1 MASSKENLKGL
12 MTNARTRVIIL
23 FTVGILLFGFV
34 VAYFKFFNNTRG
46 VELSTQLDNAPGGIS
61 STPGALNQTAE
72 YARLQTKQNTLNAQ
86 QALSKGSSSIPT
98 LIDLKSFG
106 DGVDTV
112 GPQNG
117 TGGLGFAALSSL
129 GNGTEKP
136 LWMQNLGNTN
146 CSADTIK
153 VAMAQSASIT
163 TLRES
168 CSCEQL
174 KNSGFNLNNLNT
186 VCDCSQLR
194 SLGYTVTNFKDIG
207 YSPEQLKICNFSA
220 CEMKGAGFDA
230 AQMKSGGYSDDELK
244 GAGFTPEAIEA
255 ASGLPTGVSADDVRK
270 ADCSPENLAAL
281 KAKGV
286 SAAAIR
292 RISGCDAAQ
301 LKAAGFSATDLKTA
315 GYSPAQLKAAGFDA
329 SQLKQ
334 AGFTPRE
341 LKNAGYG
348 TDSLLNAGF
357 SPAEIRA
364 LSQSLPDGISPA
376 DVRNKGCSAS
386 ELKKEHDAGVSA
398 LAISKIAGCSADAL
412 KAGGYSP
419 EELKIAGL
427 SSGSAGLSQSL
438 PDGISPAD
446 AEIKEAG
453 CDPAKLSVLQKNGVS
468 AADIMKI
475 NHCDLATLKA
485 SGFTAADLLAAGA
498 TPAQLASAGFSPQEV
513 AAAAAIK
520 AAGCDSAKLSILQK
534 KGASAADIM
543 KINHCDVA
551 TLKASGFTAADLLA
565 AGATPAQLASAGFT
579 PQEVAA
585 ATDSA
590 IKAAGCDPEKLSVL
604 QKKGVSAADIM
615 KINHCDLST
624 LKASGFTAADLLA
637 AGATPA
643 QLASAGFSPQ
653 EVAAAAAIKAA
664 GCDPAKLSVLQ
675 KNGVSAADI
684 MKINHCDLSTLK
696 ASGFTAADLLAA
708 GATPAQLASAGFSP
722 AEVSATTDAGIK
734 AAGCDPAKLS
744 TLQKNGVSAARI
756 MQINHCDLST
766 LKASGFS
773 AGDLLAAGAT
783 PSQLASVAF
792 SPEEVAAAE
801 TNPIDAIAGSKTG
814 NCSIEAATAA
824 KKAGMTSEMMRK
836 NMGCSA
842 KILSQIGFS
851 PKDLKN
857 AGFTVGEL
865 TKAGLSVPQL
875 LSAGFSPTD
884 LKAAGF
890 SAKDLKDAGLSA
902 ADLLRAG
909 FKPEQLV
916 NAGYSAKDLLDGGLS
931 PEGLKKLGYNA
942 GTLKGLGLTASQLK
956 AAGFGAD
963 ELKLA
968 GFPNDSLQNTDTDA
982 KDQALAKLINVNPP
996 SSSIAEIPGVKP
1008 TSNNNQQAIAN
1019 LNTAVEEQKKM
1030 QAALKYQQKIQ
1041 QKMIEIQTYAS
1052 QLVQGWKDFSP
1063 QIYLEATK
1071 ANDKNKQTPGD
1082 IAMPLNKRMNRGDD
1096 DDMDNKKQDLYV
1108 KTGDILFA
1116 VIETS
1121 VNTDEPSPILATI
1134 VSGSLKGAK
1143 LIGSFNLPA
1152 NASKM
1157 IITFS
1162 SMTLP
1167 GIAKTIGISAY
1178 AIDPNTGR
1186 TALSSSTDHHYLQRY
1201 GSLFASTFL
1210 EGFGN
1215 AFQSANTT
1223 IQVGGTGGVTN
1234 TTVQNGIGR
1243 SLTSNAVIGL
1253 ATVGKAWGQQAQR
1266 NMNTPTTVQV
1276 YSGTPVGVLFLQ
1288 DIVIDSNVSK

>member
-543 KINHCDVA
+543 KINHCD
-551 TLKASGFTAADLLA
+551 
-565 AGATPAQLASAGFT
+565 
-579 PQEVAA
+579 
-585 ATDSA
+585 
-590 IKAAGCDPEKLSVL
+590 
-604 QKKGVSAADIM
+604 
-615 KINHCDLST
+615 LST

-637 AGATPA
+637 AGATPS
-643 QLASAGFSPQ
+643 QLVSAGY
-653 EVAAAAAIKAA
+653 
-664 GCDPAKLSVLQ
+664 L
-675 KNGVSAADI
+675 
-684 MKINHCDLSTLK
+684 
-696 ASGFTAADLLAA
+696 
-708 GATPAQLASAGFSP
+708 P